1 LQQHKRT
8 EHIRTYKII
17 TITEEEEKEE
27 EEEFVVVA
35 AVAVSFPTKCTLYF
49 LKCNVLIR
57 KCNVL
62 LRQMQRAVERNATC
76 CWTRYL
82 QLL

>member
-27 EEEFVVVA
+27 EEFVAAAVVA
-35 AVAVSFPTKCTLYF
+35 V
-49 LKCNVLIR
+49 N
-57 KCNVL
+57 
-62 LRQMQRAVERNATC
+62 
-76 CWTRYL
+76 
-82 QLL
+82 